1 MITVS
6 LIGTYSYISSLV
18 GSILSIYTT
27 SAADVG
33 DHTITLQLSDGSYIT
48 SFSFILTINAP
59 TQLTMT
65 PPSFSTTPLADQI
78 VHQGQTLNFNLPA
91 VVDPDTGDL
100 ASMIVTVL

>member
-6 LIGTYSYISSLV
+6 LVGTYSYISSLV
-18 GSILSIYTT
+18 GYILSIYTT

-48 SFSFILTINAP
+48 SLSFILTIIAASTN
-59 TQLTMT
+59 T
-65 PPSFSTTPLADQI
+65 PPSFITTPLADQI
-78 VHQGQTLNFNLPA
+78 VHQGQTLNFNLPT

-100 ASMIVTVL
+100 ANMIVTVL